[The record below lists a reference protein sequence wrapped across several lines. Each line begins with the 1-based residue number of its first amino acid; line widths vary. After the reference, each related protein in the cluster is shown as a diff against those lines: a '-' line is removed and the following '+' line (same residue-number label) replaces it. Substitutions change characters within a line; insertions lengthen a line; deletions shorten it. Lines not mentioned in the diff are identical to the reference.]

1 MQPYI
6 PIEGFSIEGIGLEKL
21 VMDYRKT
28 QMIIQHL
35 SRRYPID
42 ALQVIL
48 DLPPLTSETLADST
62 KMLEW
67 TKNWQMQ
74 LQKTTDNEAI
84 RYQITIHE
92 NTERHVFLP
101 EIRISTQ
108 GLETTYK
115 ISYDFFKTLEYQCL
129 FDMATQLYGL
139 LGPGAYVQRDTKKQT
154 VKNFKEVY
162 EWLLAEARRGQ
173 AIQRYKGLGE
183 MNPDQLWQTTMDP
196 DTRCLVRVTI
206 EDAIATDQ
214 IFTTLMGDQVE
225 PRRDF
230 IQQNALEVGNLDI

>member
-1 MQPYI
+1 
-6 PIEGFSIEGIGLEKL
+6 
-21 VMDYRKT
+21 MDYRKA
-28 QMIIQHL
+28 QMMIQHL

-48 DLPPLTSETLADST
+48 DLPPLSSDELTDSS

-67 TKNWQMQ
+67 TKNWQSQ
-74 LQKTTDNEAI
+74 LQQTTNNEAI
-84 RYQITIHE
+84 RYQVNIYE

-101 EIRISTQ
+101 VITISTH

-115 ISYDFFKTLEYQCL
+115 ISYEFFKTLEYQCL
-129 FDMATQLYGL
+129 FEMTKQLYGL
-139 LGPGAYVQRDTKKQT
+139 ISPGAYVQRDAKKKV

-162 EWLLAEARRGQ
+162 EWLLTEARRGQ

-183 MNPDQLWQTTMDP
+183 MNPDQLWETTMDP
-196 DTRCLVRVTI
+196 NTRRLLRVTV

-225 PRRDF
+225 PRRNF
-230 IQQNALEVGNLDI
+230 IQQNALEVDNLDI